1 MAFDT
6 ICKKKKDNDF
16 HSENRDIPQRFQIGF
31 ILNI

>member
-6 ICKKKKDNDF
+6 ICKKKDNDF